1 MFCTPFAAMRKP
13 GGDGSVEATAKIKV
27 LRLEQVGVEATA
39 KIKVPRLEHVGVASL
54 GEE

>member
-1 MFCTPFAAMRKP
+1 MMFCTPFAAMRKP

-27 LRLEQVGVEATA
+27 PRLEVGVEATA